1 MQAATSSTT
10 EAEVKRKHFNLWT
23 QDAETWISDNIIVDS
38 MQRVDLQQFKDA
50 ECYIGVDLAA
60 VSDLTT
66 WSVLFPPDADRQIW
80 PDKYVFKSFAYLPE
94 DTIAKS
100 ENGYLYRR
108 FITRNEL
115 ISTSDNVTD
124 YDVILQDLLRLNDSN
139 YIMSVAYD
147 RWNATQ
153 FAINATNA
161 GLIM

>member
-1 MQAATSSTT
+1 
-10 EAEVKRKHFNLWT
+10 
-23 QDAETWISDNIIVDS
+23 

-153 FAINATNA
+153 FAISATNA